1 MTGADPEDQARPS
14 AGLIPT
20 PCGPMIAV
28 VDGDGAL
35 VRLDFFDDGAPDT
48 SLWYGLAITWDET
61 AVAAV
66 AEQLDGYFAG
76 TRRVFDLRLAPRGNA
91 FFQDAWRALRAV
103 PYGTTISY
111 GALARRLSR
120 PTSARAVGRAN
131 ALNPISIVVPC
142 HRVIGAD
149 GSLTGYGGGIDRKA
163 ALLELEGARPRPRQE
178 TLPFDRHMPAGNA
191 PI

>member
-1 MTGADPEDQARPS
+1 MTGADSEGQARLS

-28 VDGDGAL
+28 VDDDGAL
-35 VRLDFFDDGAPDT
+35 VRLDFFDDAEPDT
-48 SLWYGLAITWDET
+48 SLWHGLAIAWDPA

-66 AEQLDGYFAG
+66 ADQLDGYFAG

-91 FFQDAWRALRAV
+91 FFQDAWRALREV

-163 ALLELEGARPRPRQE
+163 ALLDLEGARPRPRQE
-178 TLPFDRHMPAGNA
+178 TLPFDRPVPVGNA